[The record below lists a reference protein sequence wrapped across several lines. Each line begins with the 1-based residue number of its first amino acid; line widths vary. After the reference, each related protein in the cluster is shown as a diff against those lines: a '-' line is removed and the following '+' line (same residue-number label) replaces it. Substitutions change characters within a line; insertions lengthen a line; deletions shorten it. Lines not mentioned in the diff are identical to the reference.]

1 MSSKNE
7 KDPHKILIIDDEK
20 NIRSTLKK
28 ALEAE
33 DYRVYLAENGREGIS
48 KAKQKTFDVIM
59 LDLKLPDIKGTKVL
73 EKIREKDIDTPVLVI
88 TGYGSVESAVKVMK
102 LGAIDYLEK
111 PFNPAQIKEQ
121 VKEII
126 ARKEIS
132 TIAEEQEIEAKIS
145 EENIEQLIA
154 RAKSAINKRNFEA
167 AENLLN
173 KATNFNF
180 EEPAIYNLLGAIEEI
195 RGNHS
200 EAMDRYRTALNMD
213 PSYKPAQKNLD
224 RAKELGRGPEGI
236 SLEDQE
242 KQE

>member
-7 KDPHKILIIDDEK
+7 NDPYKILIIDDEK
-20 NIRSTLKK
+20 NIRNTLKK
-28 ALEAE
+28 ALETE
-33 DYRVYLAENGREGIS
+33 DYRVDLAKNGQEGIS
-48 KAKQKTFDVIM
+48 KAEQKNFDIIM
-59 LDLKLPDIKGTKVL
+59 LDLKLPDIEGTKVL
-73 EKIREKDIDTPVLVI
+73 EKIREEEIDTPVLVI

-132 TIAEEQEIEAKIS
+132 PIAGEQEIEEKIS

-154 RAKSAINKRNFEA
+154 RAKSAINERNFKA